1 MEFVGLPRRLQ
12 ASYFFFNL
20 LFFLDINPDIQKSF
34 QCRYSPREQQKGLLH
49 NPPSLLCP
57 APLLPASPRAER
69 GWRHPSIRPP
79 IRPSVRAA
87 GAGRAPRACQG
98 QMVFASGARSQLS
111 AARRDACGSCRRSR
125 RCQTRGI
132 CCARPYTCPWAAA
145 ARRRLEGRRKIAAPS
160 GRNLTDKQQWRN
172 PQKMGKKN
180 KN

>member
-1 MEFVGLPRRLQ
+1 MDCHAGFRHLI
-12 ASYFFFNL
+12 
-20 LFFLDINPDIQKSF
+20 FFLIFYFSLTLIQTSRNRSSAATHRGSSRRG
-34 QCRYSPREQQKGLLH
+34 CCTT
-49 NPPSLLCP
+49 PPSLLCP

-160 GRNLTDKQQWRN
+160 GRNLKDKQQWRN
-172 PQKMGKKN
+172 PPKNGKK
-180 KN
+180 

>member
-12 ASYFFFNL
+12 ASYYFFNL

-49 NPPSLLCP
+49 NPPVFTLPC
-57 APLLPASPRAER
+57 APSPGISACRA
-69 GWRHPSIRPP
+69 GLAPSVHPST
-79 IRPSVRAA
+79 RPSVRAA

-111 AARRDACGSCRRSR
+111 AARRDARGSCRRSR

-160 GRNLTDKQQWRN
+160 GRNLMDKQQRRN

>member
-1 MEFVGLPRRLQ
+1 M
-12 ASYFFFNL
+12 
-20 LFFLDINPDIQKSF
+20 
-34 QCRYSPREQQKGLLH
+34 
-49 NPPSLLCP
+49 
-57 APLLPASPRAER
+57 PLLTEGAAEGVAAQPPVFTLPCAPSPGISACRA
-69 GWRHPSIRPP
+69 GLAPSVHPST
-79 IRPSVRAA
+79 RPSVRAA